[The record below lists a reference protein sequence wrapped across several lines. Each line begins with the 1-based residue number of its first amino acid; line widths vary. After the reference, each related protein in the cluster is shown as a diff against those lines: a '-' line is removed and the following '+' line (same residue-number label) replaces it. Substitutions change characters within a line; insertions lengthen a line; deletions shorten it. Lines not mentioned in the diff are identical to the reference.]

1 MKRLSVIWLV
11 SMLLCMTTG
20 VYANNEF
27 KLIRKNG
34 PTHLYE
40 RWITVDKEQ
49 VRELKAVFSVRSDI
63 TSIVKLL
70 QSQQHG
76 TQWQTK
82 ASAYTVKM
90 LQEPVAWI
98 NYIQYDL
105 PAVMDDQDCLL
116 LYAIPMGLV
125 PDAQSCVVLFS
136 STADS
141 QYPVKSGVK
150 RISGV
155 KGSWKLEK
163 QPGELVQ
170 VTYTISSDRDK
181 KIPRF
186 ISDPIIQDNVFKS
199 MSNFKQLL
207 EQ

>member
-1 MKRLSVIWLV
+1 MKKMSAVWLV
-11 SMLLCMTTG
+11 SMFLCIVTG

-27 KLIRKNG
+27 KLIKQSG

-49 VRELKAVFSVRSDI
+49 VRELKAVFSVKSNI
-63 TSIVKLL
+63 ANVIKLL
-70 QSQQHG
+70 QSQEHG
-76 TQWQTK
+76 VRWQTK
-82 ASAYTVKM
+82 ASAYTVKV
-90 LQEPVAWI
+90 LQEPLVWV

-116 LYAIPMGLV
+116 LYTIPMGLM
-125 PDAQSCVVLFS
+125 PDAPSCVVLFS
-136 STADS
+136 STTDS
-141 QYPVKSGVK
+141 QYPMKKGVK

-155 KGSWKLEK
+155 KGSWKLER
-163 QPGELVQ
+163 QPEGWVR

-186 ISDPIIQDNVFKS
+186 VSDPIIHDNIFKS
-199 MSNFKQLL
+199 MSNFKQIL
-207 EQ
+207 EA